1 MVWRI
6 TKQTGEQKQSINK
19 KKYYKE
25 EIKDEDIV
33 DAVTFIC
40 IE

>member
-6 TKQTGEQKQSINK
+6 TKETEEQKQSINK
-19 KKYYKE
+19 KKHYKE

-33 DAVTFIC
+33 DAATFIC
-40 IE
+40 ND